1 MFRCIFAVTW
11 YEYCCPDTMLAEK
24 RRRTTTC
31 KKMFVRTIP
40 HLARYGHYMRKNNV
54 TMQTVSWL
62 NCLHLVGKNTLDS
75 DPPMPS
81 PSK

>member
-11 YEYCCPDTMLAEK
+11 YEYCCPNTMLAEK

-31 KKMFVRTIP
+31 KKMFVRTSHVIG
-40 HLARYGHYMRKNNV
+40 HLYEENSV
-54 TMQTVSWL
+54 TMLTHDGCIVF
-62 NCLHLVGKNTLDS
+62 LVGKNTPYS